1 VRLAAFA
8 LLLLSASLATFA
20 ADVAGAWKLS
30 YTTENGLRREALLDL
45 KVDGERL
52 TGTVSSNR
60 GSAQIED
67 GTIIGNEI
75 SFQLVRKG
83 NGDEIAVRYKG
94 RIEDGTMKLKMQFGR
109 REAVAVTAKRGSY

>member
-1 VRLAAFA
+1 MRLAAFA

-20 ADVAGAWKLS
+20 ADAAGTWKLS

-45 KVDGERL
+45 KVDGDSV
-52 TGTVSSNR
+52 TGTVSSSR

-67 GTIIGNEI
+67 GKISGEEI
-75 SFQLVRKG
+75 SFQLARKG

-109 REAVAVTAKRGSY
+109 REAVAVTGKRGS

>member
-1 VRLAAFA
+1 VRAGALALILFF
-8 LLLLSASLATFA
+8 ASLAAFA

-30 YTTENGLRREALLDL
+30 YTTENGLQREALLDL
-45 KVDGERL
+45 KVDGDRL
-52 TGTVSSNR
+52 TGTLSSSR
-60 GSAQIED
+60 GSAPVED
-67 GTIIGNEI
+67 GKINGDEI

-109 REAVAVTAKRGSY
+109 REAVEVTARRGSY